1 MNEIIKEYIKVFHWF
16 FNRYLI
22 VISSPTKFAMSK
34 TLASPSNTK
43 ESLKFL
49 AGAFLVTMI
58 IGFAVI
64 ESNLELARDLLFQLV
79 ILVPLAGLLTL
90 AWKIV
95 RVDANFKPTLL
106 LLLYF
111 FGAFLPIFPVSTFL
125 MKGMQKT
132 YGVHG
137 YWAWGF
143 ISLFVMAAWGIA
155 CWNAY
160 REYFQASIP
169 KAIGAGVIALA
180 ALVLTFNF
188 ATLLLAGAQA

>member
-1 MNEIIKEYIKVFHWF
+1 MNEAMKEYIKVFPWF
-16 FNRYLI
+16 FNRYLLI
-22 VISSPTKFAMSK
+22 VSNPTKFAMSK
-34 TLASPSNTK
+34 TFTSPANTK
-43 ESLKFL
+43 ESLKFF
-49 AGAFLVTMI
+49 AGAFLVAMV

-64 ESNLELARDLLFQLV
+64 ENDLELARDLLFQLV
-79 ILVPLAGLLTL
+79 ILMPLAGLLTL

-95 RVDANFKPTLL
+95 RVKASFKPTML

-111 FGAFLPIFPVSTFL
+111 FGAFLPIFPISTFL

-143 ISLFVMAAWGIA
+143 ITLLVMVVWGVA

-169 KAIGAGVIALA
+169 KAIGAGVFALA
-180 ALVLTFNF
+180 FLVLIFNF
-188 ATLLLAGAQA
+188 AQLLLTGAQV